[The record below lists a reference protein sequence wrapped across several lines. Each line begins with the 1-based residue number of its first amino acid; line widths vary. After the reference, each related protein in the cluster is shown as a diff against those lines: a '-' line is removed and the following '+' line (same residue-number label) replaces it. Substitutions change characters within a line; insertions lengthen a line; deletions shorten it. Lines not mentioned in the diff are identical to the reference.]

1 LSDSDIESDSGDF
14 HRQKNATTAHRHA
27 TSVGNSR
34 RGHRGHKEKSAHSAQ
49 KNREDGSPRLR
60 NRHKPH
66 LDRVHSSPHRH
77 RPKKEYRN
85 EGDKQGG
92 PAEKS
97 RPTLPTLK
105 LGSFDGS
112 TCLATFLAK
121 FTNCSEYYQ
130 WSDRDQLE
138 GRAGQVLW
146 ELGSNT
152 TVSQLTQLLKNRFGT
167 QDQTERYRLEL
178 KARKRRK
185 NESLQS
191 LYNDICRLMVLAY
204 PGESGTLCSLT
215 ARDAFL
221 EALDAQLRLKI
232 LERDTEPATLEDA
245 LRVATRLEAVRR
257 TADDEYVDEV
267 KKRERNIRGATQA
280 PEARDAQAERKMA
293 DLETAVDKYRKELDR
308 MRLLTEQLQQRVA
321 VAEEKGRTEVD
332 WSQDRRHSPRTVGRS
347 AHLVWA
353 W

>member
-1 LSDSDIESDSGDF
+1 M
-14 HRQKNATTAHRHA
+14 
-27 TSVGNSR
+27 
-34 RGHRGHKEKSAHSAQ
+34 
-49 KNREDGSPRLR
+49 
-60 NRHKPH
+60 
-66 LDRVHSSPHRH
+66 
-77 RPKKEYRN
+77 
-85 EGDKQGG
+85 
-92 PAEKS
+92 
-97 RPTLPTLK
+97 
-105 LGSFDGS
+105 
-112 TCLATFLAK
+112 
-121 FTNCSEYYQ
+121 
-130 WSDRDQLE
+130 
-138 GRAGQVLW
+138 W

-167 QDQTERYRLEL
+167 QGQTERYRLEL

-293 DLETAVDKYRKELDR
+293 DLETAVDKYR
-308 MRLLTEQLQQRVA
+308 
-321 VAEEKGRTEVD
+321 
-332 WSQDRRHSPRTVGRS
+332 
-347 AHLVWA
+347 
-353 W
+353 